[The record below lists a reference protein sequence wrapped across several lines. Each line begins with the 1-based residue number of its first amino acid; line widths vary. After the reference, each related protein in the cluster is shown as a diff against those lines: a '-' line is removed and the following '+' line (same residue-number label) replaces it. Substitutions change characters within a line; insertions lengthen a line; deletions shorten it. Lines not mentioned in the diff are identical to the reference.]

1 MFDWVSVAFATI
13 MASIATVLFLW
24 LLQITL
30 KTLFEAYKEQDA
42 PQVGACAFG
51 ADANDRL
58 GSLENRVSKL
68 EQASK

>member
-30 KTLFEAYKEQDA
+30 KTLFEAYKEQEA
-42 PQVGACAFG
+42 PQINPCDFG
-51 ADANDRL
+51 AKVHERL
-58 GSLENRVSKL
+58 GSLEDRVSEL
-68 EQASK
+68 EQVSK